1 MNNFNNSNNF
11 NGYNNNYNNSN
22 NFNNYNKFNYYNPNN
37 GGGYYPNNGFTPN
50 GGQDYRQE
58 LYYKQQAKAQ
68 RKEIRSLGNIIGC
81 CLFLFLAVQLV
92 ASLALSSN
100 SALYQKYQSSS
111 VFQDCFGTIFV
122 EFLALAV
129 PFGLM
134 ALINKKRYIG
144 SLVPAKQMSV
154 ADFCLWVGA
163 GMACCIGADYVVGV
177 LSALSQR
184 TGYELTQPDSPD
196 ITSVFGCLVAV
207 VATAIVPAI
216 CEEFALR
223 CCALGVVKKY
233 GKAFG
238 VVAVSIVFGLIHGN
252 IIQFIFATL
261 VGLILGYVTVRT
273 NSVVPAMFIHGLNNG
288 MSVVCSIVQYAI
300 GENAV
305 DVANYALFGFWLV
318 AGGICIVILAVKK
331 QIVFKLDAQD
341 NTPYANTTAQ
351 KLGAFFSSPVLI
363 LSALYFVVSVI
374 TSIKKV

>member
-1 MNNFNNSNNF
+1 M
-11 NGYNNNYNNSN
+11 
-22 NFNNYNKFNYYNPNN
+22 
-37 GGGYYPNNGFTPN
+37 
-50 GGQDYRQE
+50 
-58 LYYKQQAKAQ
+58 
-68 RKEIRSLGNIIGC
+68 
-81 CLFLFLAVQLV
+81 
-92 ASLALSSN
+92 
-100 SALYQKYQSSS
+100 
-111 VFQDCFGTIFV
+111 
-122 EFLALAV
+122 
-129 PFGLM
+129 
-134 ALINKKRYIG
+134 
-144 SLVPAKQMSV
+144 PAKQMPA

-177 LSALSQR
+177 LSALSQT

-223 CCALGVVKKY
+223 CCALGIVKKY

-374 TSIKKV
+374 TSIKRCDMQGFMQRAAELAAISAAEGEVPVGAVVVKNGIIVGEGRNRRELSKNALSHAEIEAINNACRTLGGWRLWQCELFVTLEPCPMCAGAIINSRIKRLLSAHMIIRRAPSVPL

>member
-81 CLFLFLAVQLV
+81 CLFLFLAVQLA

-144 SLVPAKQMSV
+144 SLVPAKQMPA

-177 LSALSQR
+177 LSALSQT
-184 TGYELTQPDSPD
+184 TG
-196 ITSVFGCLVAV
+196 
-207 VATAIVPAI
+207 
-216 CEEFALR
+216 
-223 CCALGVVKKY
+223 
-233 GKAFG
+233 
-238 VVAVSIVFGLIHGN
+238 
-252 IIQFIFATL
+252 
-261 VGLILGYVTVRT
+261 
-273 NSVVPAMFIHGLNNG
+273 
-288 MSVVCSIVQYAI
+288 
-300 GENAV
+300 
-305 DVANYALFGFWLV
+305 
-318 AGGICIVILAVKK
+318 
-331 QIVFKLDAQD
+331 
-341 NTPYANTTAQ
+341 
-351 KLGAFFSSPVLI
+351 
-363 LSALYFVVSVI
+363 
-374 TSIKKV
+374 